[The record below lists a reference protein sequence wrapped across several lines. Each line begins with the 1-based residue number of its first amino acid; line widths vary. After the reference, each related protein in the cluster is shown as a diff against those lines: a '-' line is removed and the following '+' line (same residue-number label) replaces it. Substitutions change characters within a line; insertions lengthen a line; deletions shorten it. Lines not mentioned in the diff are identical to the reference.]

1 MHVHRLTG
9 GLHHKNV
16 GTAYVLL
23 NLDIRFAIFEARDQ
37 CLAASQSKKR
47 TNFVAERLIGGSAED
62 FEPVVDPGAL
72 RLAFRFLVRDRL
84 LLDCR
89 LLGSHLFG
97 SRLFRRRNGSH
108 RSVLSSWFSILRVG
122 APDSLR

>member
-1 MHVHRLTG
+1 MHVHRTASR
-9 GLHHKNV
+9 LHHENV
-16 GTAYVLL
+16 SAADVLL
-23 NLDIRFAIFEARDQ
+23 NLDIRFAVFEACDQ
-37 CLAASQSKKR
+37 SLAASQSKKR
-47 TNFVAERLIGGSAED
+47 TNFVAERLIGGSAKD

-84 LLDCR
+84 LLDRR

-122 APDSLR
+122 APVS